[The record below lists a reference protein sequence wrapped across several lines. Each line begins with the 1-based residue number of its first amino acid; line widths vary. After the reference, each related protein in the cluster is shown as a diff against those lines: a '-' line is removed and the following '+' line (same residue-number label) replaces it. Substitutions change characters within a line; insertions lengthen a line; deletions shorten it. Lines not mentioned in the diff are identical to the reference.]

1 MLEDNI
7 LGVMSI
13 TNNLAL
19 YVVEIEYGIDDK
31 VIFRF
36 SNEEKERKAKLYSNM
51 KGESFFKI
59 RGKRYYLKDFMKV
72 GGM

>member
-1 MLEDNI
+1 MMTNNI

-19 YVVEIEYGIDDK
+19 YVIEIEYGIDDK
-31 VIFRF
+31 VVFRY
-36 SNEEKERKAKLYSNM
+36 SNEEKERKAKVYYNV
-51 KGESFFKI
+51 KGEAYFKI
-59 RGKRYYLKDFMKV
+59 RGQRYYLKDFMKV

>member
-1 MLEDNI
+1 MLEDNV

-19 YVVEIEYGIDDK
+19 YIIEVEYGIDDK
-31 VIFRF
+31 VVFRF
-36 SNEEKERKAKLYSNM
+36 SNEEKERKAKIYNNV
-51 KGESFFKI
+51 KGEAYFKI